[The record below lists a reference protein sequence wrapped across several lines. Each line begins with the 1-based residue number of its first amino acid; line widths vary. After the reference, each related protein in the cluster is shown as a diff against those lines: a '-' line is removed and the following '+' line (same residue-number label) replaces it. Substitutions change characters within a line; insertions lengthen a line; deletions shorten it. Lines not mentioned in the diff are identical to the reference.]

1 MIALCA
7 WWLPPSGP
15 GCPEP
20 PPSAPSPRLIAVAS
34 RFLLRIRRWLTPQP
48 PCRGRPLPGRRLHYR
63 CCPQLVHAPPQ
74 RRLPVLCR
82 AQQGHLWP
90 CLGEHRR
97 SSCDPVCFCGRRPSV
112 VKRAF
117 FNKVKAA
124 RTEYTLYTV
133 FLFRIFGAPRGN
145 HTYTRGNQSTH
156 GNIDM
161 SDKEAYTS
169 QNIGARRLFYR
180 VSRTVSRESRHH
192 PASENMP
199 ELSSANTAS
208 RPHCP
213 RRTQAPRSAPLRAPA
228 YAARC
233 GLLRPSPLG
242 QP

>member
-48 PCRGRPLPGRRLHYR
+48 PCRGRPLPGRGLHYR

-82 AQQGHLWP
+82 GPSRATFGPALVNTAAPLVTQ
-90 CLGEHRR
+90 
-97 SSCDPVCFCGRRPSV
+97 CFCGRRPSV

-124 RTEYTLYTV
+124 RTEYIHRV
-133 FLFRIFGAPRGN
+133 FLFRIRW
-145 HTYTRGNQSTH
+145 
-156 GNIDM
+156 
-161 SDKEAYTS
+161 
-169 QNIGARRLFYR
+169 
-180 VSRTVSRESRHH
+180 
-192 PASENMP
+192 
-199 ELSSANTAS
+199 
-208 RPHCP
+208 
-213 RRTQAPRSAPLRAPA
+213 RAE
-228 YAARC
+228 R
-233 GLLRPSPLG
+233 
-242 QP
+242 

>member
-48 PCRGRPLPGRRLHYR
+48 PCRGRPLPGRGLHYR
-63 CCPQLVHAPPQ
+63 CCPQVHAPPQ
-74 RRLPVLCR
+74 QRLPDLCR

-97 SSCDPVCFCGRRPSV
+97 SPLVTQCATSAEEAAIGRQV
-112 VKRAF
+112 RAF

-124 RTEYTLYTV
+124 RTAYTATIYRFYFV
-133 FLFRIFGAPRGN
+133 FGAQRGN
-145 HTYTRGNQSTH
+145 HTYRGNQSTH

-213 RRTQAPRSAPLRAPA
+213 RRTQAPRSAPRPMRHV
-228 YAARC
+228 AA
-233 GLLRPSPLG
+233 
-242 QP
+242 